1 MMGQSVSGLMCDL
14 IDQREGGRVKLWN
27 LHILKL
33 LCLNLP
39 TDRIAHKS
47 LKSVND
53 SSLSYS
59 KTNVCVFMHVYVNT
73 CTYTC
78 MNTAQSQYL

>member
-1 MMGQSVSGLMCDL
+1 MMGQSVCGLMCDL
-14 IDQREGGRVKLWN
+14 NDQREGGRMKLWN

-47 LKSVND
+47 LKSVDD

-59 KTNVCVFMHVYVNT
+59 KTTVCVFMHIYLHT
-73 CTYTC
+73 CTYIC
-78 MNTAQSQYL
+78 MNKVQSQYL